1 MAAKSSPQ
9 SSLSP
14 IKVEI
19 PSTNRTL
26 AYLFIVIG
34 LATFA
39 VGLLTEP
46 TRTWVSYL
54 TSFWFFLSLGM
65 GGLFFTAIQHVTN
78 SQWSTTVR
86 RYSEALTSFL
96 PWAALLGLLLVFGGS
111 KYLYIWLD
119 PEVVAGDALIQKK
132 VGYLNQGFFIVRALG
147 FFGLWLLF
155 RQWIVSKS
163 LKQDQTGDSSLTAAA
178 VKPSVIFLM
187 VFAITYSLFS
197 VDLLMS
203 LDPHWYSTMFGVYC
217 FAGLFQSSLAM
228 IILITV
234 WLMKRGALRG
244 YVNENHLHDL
254 GKLLFAFTV
263 FYAYIGFSQ
272 FMLIWYANL
281 PEETLFFKMRSVGAW
296 WNISMLLLVMK
307 FVVPFLV
314 LLPRG
319 NKRNPKVLVP
329 AAILLLVMQYVDNYW
344 LIYPN
349 FNEGMAAFSIWEIG
363 IFLGML
369 GGFLLCIYRFLSK
382 YSVVPVGDPR
392 LEESTHH
399 HT

>member
-1 MAAKSSPQ
+1 MAAKSS
-9 SSLSP
+9 SLSP
-14 IKVEI
+14 VKIEV

-26 AYLFIVIG
+26 AYIFVITG
-34 LATFA
+34 LVTF
-39 VGLLTEP
+39 VLGLLTEP
-46 TRTWVSYL
+46 TRAWSAYL
-54 TSFWFFLSLGM
+54 TSFWFFFSLGL
-65 GGLFFTAIQHVTN
+65 GGLFFTSIHHVTN
-78 SQWSTTVR
+78 AQWSTTVR
-86 RYSEALTSFL
+86 RYAEAMTSFL
-96 PWAALLGLLLVFGGS
+96 PFAAVLGLILVLGGG
-111 KYLYIWLD
+111 KYLYMWLD
-119 PEVVAGDALIQKK
+119 PEVVANDPLIQKK
-132 VGYLNQGFFIVRALG
+132 TAYLNKGFFIVRAIG

-155 RQWIVSKS
+155 RQLIVGKS
-163 LKQDQTGDSSLTAAA
+163 LKQDKTGDVNLTLAS
-178 VKPSVIFLM
+178 VKPSVIFLLI
-187 VFAITYSLFS
+187 FAISYSLFA

-228 IILITV
+228 IICITV

-244 YVNENHLHDL
+244 YVNESHVHDL

-281 PEETLFFKMRSVGAW
+281 PEETEFFAVRGHGIW
-296 WNISMLLLVMK
+296 WNISLSLLVLK

-319 NKRNPKVLVP
+319 SKRNPKILVP
-329 AAILLLVMQYVDNYW
+329 AAVLLLVMQYVDDYW
-344 LIYPN
+344 LVYPN
-349 FNEGMAAFSIWEIG
+349 FNEGEFTFSIWEIG

-369 GGFLLCIYRFLSK
+369 GGFLLCIYRFVSK
-382 YSVVPVGDPR
+382 NSVIPVGDPR
-392 LEESTHH
+392 LEESLHH